1 MNFKNMNESAVSPI
15 VATLVL
21 IVVAVVG
28 AVAVGTIVGTF
39 SNSVSDEATVGDVA
53 GASKIELAVAGSTTV
68 QPVAEKLAEKFMIVN
83 PSVKVSV
90 AGGGSGAG
98 IAGAGSDLIDIG
110 MASEN
115 PDEEDLA
122 KFPALQVHQIG
133 ASGVVLIGNKDE
145 LSGHDINITDKDTV
159 ADFFANITQ
168 TMVLDAAGT
177 PITLDAPVYRKGSSG
192 TEETFAKWAYNDKKK
207 LDTLENGE
215 GAAGVQVEATIAD
228 GNAGVISAVA
238 GNPTAIGYVDY
249 GFAETNSDKVVI
261 LGFADGF
268 TSDEI
273 TKPAIGKEIANQDGN
288 NYYTGLTRPLNYLT
302 HGAPS
307 AVEQRF
313 IEFATNPTNSD
324 VFESEGYFSMF
335 EMATI

>member
-1 MNFKNMNESAVSPI
+1 MKFLNMNESAVSPI

-28 AVAVGTIVGTF
+28 AVAVGTIMGTF
-39 SNSVSDEATVGDVA
+39 SNSVSDEASVGDVS
-53 GASKIELAVAGSTTV
+53 GASKIELAVAGAPTV
-68 QPVAEKLAEKFMIVN
+68 QPVAEKLAEKFMIAN

-115 PDEEDLA
+115 PDEEDLE

-133 ASGVVLIGNKDE
+133 ASGVVVIGHKADFTGKDC
-145 LSGHDINITDKDTV
+145 NITDKDTV
-159 ADFFANITQ
+159 ADFFDNTTQ
-168 TMVLDAAGT
+168 TMTVGT
-177 PITLDAPVYRKGSSG
+177 DTVSITTPVYRKGRSG
-192 TEETFAKWAYNDKKK
+192 TEETFASWAYGDKKA

-215 GAAGVQVEATIAD
+215 GEEGPQANAIIAD

-238 GNPTAIGYVDY
+238 STAGAIGYVDY
-249 GFAETNSDKVVI
+249 GFAEQNSDDVVI

-273 TKPAIGKEIANQDGN
+273 TKTAIGNEIANPDGN

-302 HGAPS
+302 YGAPS
-307 AVEQRF
+307 AVEKKF
-313 IEFATNPTNSD
+313 IDFATTPDNSD

-335 EMATI
+335 ALAKL